1 MKTREVRFGRNLK
14 ALREINKV
22 TQKKLAEE
30 LHMSRQAISLWEK
43 GKNLPDMMMLSRIA
57 DILQVSCDE
66 LHNPEKTLE
75 KLDNPEFQKRNVEEG
90 DKENTDNTG
99 ENKESEP
106 EPQKKNY
113 GRIVRMSFLIG
124 ILAIATGMFL
134 IYMAGHRKPAFQQ
147 IGTRYIDDPLWGR
160 VYEIAYV
167 VDGEMTND
175 SINVHLDEVRATL
188 NQEVIGTNIV
198 KTTYYDNKEDA
209 TAWKETDVGGYVF
222 LSGE

>member
-1 MKTREVRFGRNLK
+1 MQKEAFGKLLVI
-14 ALREINKV
+14 LRKNGLS
-22 TQKKLAEE
+22 QKELAER
-30 LHMSRQAISLWEK
+30 LSVSTSAVSKWEN
-43 GKNLPDMMMLSRIA
+43 GKNLPDMMMLSSIA

-99 ENKESEP
+99 ENEESEP

-124 ILAIATGMFL
+124 ILAIAAGMFL

-188 NQEVIGTNIV
+188 NQEVIDTNIV

>member
-1 MKTREVRFGRNLK
+1 MPAFLNSPLDIVAKRLSVSTSAVSK
-14 ALREINKV
+14 
-22 TQKKLAEE
+22 
-30 LHMSRQAISLWEK
+30 WEN
-43 GKNLPDMMMLSRIA
+43 GKNLPDMMMLSSIA

-75 KLDNPEFQKRNVEEG
+75 KLDNPEFQKRNVEER

-99 ENKESEP
+99 ENEKTEP

-113 GRIVRMSFLIG
+113 GRIARMSFLIG
-124 ILAIATGMFL
+124 ILAIAAGMFL

-188 NQEVIGTNIV
+188 NQEVIDTNIV

>member
-1 MKTREVRFGRNLK
+1 MSKRQE
-14 ALREINKV
+14 
-22 TQKKLAEE
+22 LAER
-30 LHMSRQAISLWEK
+30 LSVSTSAVSKWEN
-43 GKNLPDMMMLSRIA
+43 GKNLPDMMILSNIA

-75 KLDNPEFQKRNVEEG
+75 KLDNPEFQKRNVEER

-99 ENKESEP
+99 ENEESEP

-124 ILAIATGMFL
+124 ILAIAAGMFL

-167 VDGEMTND
+167 VNGEMTND

-188 NQEVIGTNIV
+188 NQEVIDTNIV

>member
-1 MKTREVRFGRNLK
+1 
-14 ALREINKV
+14 
-22 TQKKLAEE
+22 
-30 LHMSRQAISLWEK
+30 
-43 GKNLPDMMMLSRIA
+43 MLSSIA

-75 KLDNPEFQKRNVEEG
+75 KLDNPEFQKRNVEER

-99 ENKESEP
+99 ENEKTEP

-113 GRIVRMSFLIG
+113 GRIARMSFLIG
-124 ILAIATGMFL
+124 ILAIAAGLSLT
-134 IYMAGHRKPAFQQ
+134 YMAGHRKPAFQQ

-188 NQEVIGTNIV
+188 NQEVIDTNIV